1 MRENVSRPMHE
12 GQSLVSDT
20 HYRRPLVQYP
30 NKFNEATLITNQ
42 TFSYQDKKLT
52 MKLRPIYRVSVKQIV

>member
-1 MRENVSRPMHE
+1 M
-12 GQSLVSDT
+12 
-20 HYRRPLVQYP
+20 QYP